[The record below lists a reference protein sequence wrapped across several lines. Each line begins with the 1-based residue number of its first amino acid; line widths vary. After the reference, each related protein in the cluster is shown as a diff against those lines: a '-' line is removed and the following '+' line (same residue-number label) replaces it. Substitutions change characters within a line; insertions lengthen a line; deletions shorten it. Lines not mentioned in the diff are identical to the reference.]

1 MQTPRMNAAAE
12 PRILAKTG
20 ALVVAEDGPLVL
32 VIDPGT
38 GPRAVLAFVLGVFA
52 LTLGGV
58 RRGHA
63 CFRRH
68 GCVGPARDSRRRI
81 LALGLVAAGAAVS
94 LSWRPGRP

>member
-52 LTLGGV
+52 LTLGG
-58 RRGHA
+58 
-63 CFRRH
+63 F
-68 GCVGPARDSRRRI
+68 
-81 LALGLVAAGAAVS
+81 GAATLVFAATGVS
-94 LSWRPGRP
+94 APPATLGAGSWLSGWWPPVPR